1 MEDAY
6 ANSDHNFFDRYIG
19 SNCGQVLRNE
29 SEPVRTLGPNV
40 FFSLI
45 ILAVLGTTLLAQ
57 DSVGNESLLP
67 EQTDSKQVNSPE
79 EFSESRLGFS
89 LLKNIALDQKTIWTS
104 PFHLHSDDGT
114 WLFPLATVTALSI
127 ATDRS
132 FVHALSSDPQKLNR
146 YRGFSNDGVAAL
158 VGVGVGS
165 YIWSYI
171 SHDEHQRE
179 TGILTGEAAIDSLL
193 TTQALK
199 YSFGRERP
207 TADQGRLD
215 FFKGGNSF
223 PSDHAAAAWSAATV
237 IAHEYPGFLT
247 QTLAYGLATAVSASV
262 VLGKDHSPSDALI
275 GSAMGWLI
283 GRQIYRAHH
292 DPDLG
297 GGTVGDLP
305 GTENR
310 GGERDRQDM
319 GSPFVPLDSWAY
331 STFER
336 LAALGYVS
344 SAILGLKPWTR
355 MECARLTEEA
365 AESLQEAD
373 RPNREAAGLVTRLQQ
388 EFGYEGGLLSGG
400 HNLTANLDS
409 LYVRAVSISGPAL
422 TNSDH
427 FGQTIAYDFGR
438 PYERGTNGQAGGS
451 FDAALG
457 PLVIYVRAEYQH
469 APATPSYSDTV
480 RDAIAQADNVP
491 LAEVPSGASATINRP
506 ELLDAY
512 AAVNIH
518 NWELEVGNQSL
529 DWSPAV
535 DSMMWSNNSEPVT
548 MVRLVNPEPFSL
560 PGLLRHIGPVRID
573 QLFGR
578 LEGHPYVP
586 NPFVYGQKISVK
598 PFPFLELG
606 FGRRT
611 TIGGT
616 GSDSPV
622 TLRNLGLSLVG
633 IVRPSI
639 NHIPGGSDSEM
650 DWTFYVPK
658 VRHYVVLYGDAYA
671 EDDILPIEN
680 PPRNPWHPGIY
691 ITRIPGIPKLDFHME
706 GVSTESPCALI
717 GLGNHGCGGN
727 FGRYTYYKFDYPDL
741 DQSYG
746 YLMGN
751 TVGRDGRSIQSWLTY
766 WFSPRNT
773 LQLTYRHNSVAR
785 DFLPGGAAWQDYA
798 LENELYLRNGFYL
811 KSELQYE
818 NISRYP
824 ILFSGSQRNITAI
837 LEVGFYPERN
847 SGRQK
852 SNP

>member
-1 MEDAY
+1 
-6 ANSDHNFFDRYIG
+6 
-19 SNCGQVLRNE
+19 VRN
-29 SEPVRTLGPNV
+29 LGTKL
-40 FFSLI
+40 FLGLI
-45 ILAVLGTTLLAQ
+45 ILAMRGTTVRAQ
-57 DSVGNESLLP
+57 GSTETERQLLP
-67 EQTDSKQVNSPE
+67 DQTDTRQLNNGDN
-79 EFSESRLGFS
+79 FTESRIGLS

-104 PFHLHSDDGT
+104 PFHLRWADGT
-114 WLFPLATVTALSI
+114 WLFPFATVTALSV

-132 FVHALSSDPQKLNR
+132 FVHSLSSDPQRLSS
-146 YRGFSNDGVAAL
+146 YRSFSNYGLGAL
-158 VGVGVGS
+158 VGLGAGS
-165 YIWSYI
+165 YVWSYI

-179 TGILTGEAAIDSLL
+179 TGILTGEAVIDSLL
-193 TTQALK
+193 ATQPLK

-207 TADQGRLD
+207 TADQGQLD
-215 FFKGGNSF
+215 FFKGSDSF
-223 PSDHAAAAWSAATV
+223 PSDHAAMAWSAATV

-247 QTLAYGLATAVSASV
+247 KTLAYGLATAVSASV
-262 VLGKDHSPSDALI
+262 VLGKDHSPSDALV
-275 GSAMGWLI
+275 GSALGWLV
-283 GRQIYRAHH
+283 GREIYRLHH

-297 GGTVGDLP
+297 GNTVNALP
-305 GTENR
+305 GKEVFES
-310 GGERDRQDM
+310 ERDRHDM
-319 GSPFVPLDSWAY
+319 GSAFVPLDSWVYPA
-331 STFER
+331 FER
-336 LAALGYVS
+336 LAALGLVN
-344 SAILGLKPWTR
+344 SAIMGLKPWTR
-355 MECARLTEEA
+355 MECARLAEEA
-365 AESLQEAD
+365 TESLQTAD
-373 RPNREAAGLVTRLQQ
+373 AQNQEAAGLVTRLQQ
-388 EFGYEGGLLSGG
+388 EFAYETGLLSGG

-409 LYVRAVSISGPAL
+409 LYVRTVSISGPAL

-427 FGQTIAYDFGR
+427 FGQTVAYDFGR

-451 FDAALG
+451 FEAAAG

-469 APATPSYSDTV
+469 APATAGYSDTV
-480 RDAIAQADNVP
+480 RDVMAQADAVP
-491 LAEVPSGASATINRP
+491 VTEVPSGASATVNRP

-512 AAVNIH
+512 AAVDIH
-518 NWELEVGNQSL
+518 NWQLEVGSQSL
-529 DWSPAV
+529 DWSPAN
-535 DSMMWSNNSEPVT
+535 DSMMWSDNAEPVT

-560 PGLLRHIGPVRID
+560 PGFLRQIGPVRID

-616 GSDSPV
+616 GSDSPL
-622 TLRNLGLSLVG
+622 TSTNLGLSFLG

-658 VRHYVVLYGDAYA
+658 VRHYIVLYGDAYA

-691 ITRIPGIPKLDFHME
+691 ITHVPGIPKLDFHME

-717 GLGNHGCGGN
+717 GPADQGCGGN

-746 YLMGN
+746 YVMGN

-766 WFSPRNT
+766 WFSSRNT
-773 LQLTYRHNSVAR
+773 MQFIYRHNSVAS
-785 DFLPGGAAWQDYA
+785 DFIPGGGAWQDYA
-798 LENELYLRNGFYL
+798 LRNETYLRSGFYV
-811 KSELQYE
+811 KSEIQYE
-818 NISRYP
+818 DISRYP
-824 ILFSGSQRNITAI
+824 ILFNGPQRNIAAT
-837 LEVGFYPERN
+837 LEVGFYPH
-847 SGRQK
+847 SLRQK
-852 SNP
+852 GNP

>member
-1 MEDAY
+1 MRKLVT
-6 ANSDHNFFDRYIG
+6 NFF
-19 SNCGQVLRNE
+19 CGLFIFAMVATGL
-29 SEPVRTLGPNV
+29 P
-40 FFSLI
+40 
-45 ILAVLGTTLLAQ
+45 AQ
-57 DSVGNESLLP
+57 DSTTSEGKFVTDESTS
-67 EQTDSKQVNSPE
+67 QDNKSAD
-79 EFSESRLGFS
+79 FSESRVGFS

-104 PFHLHSDDGT
+104 PFHLRWDDGT
-114 WLFPLATVTALSI
+114 WLFPFATATAFSV

-132 FVHALSSDPQKLNR
+132 FVRALSSDPQKLNR
-146 YRGFSNDGVAAL
+146 YRSFSNDGVAAL
-158 VGVGVGS
+158 VGVGAGS
-165 YIWSYI
+165 YLWSYI
-171 SHDEHQRE
+171 SHSEHQRE
-179 TGILTGEAAIDSLL
+179 AGILTGEAVINSLL

-275 GSAMGWLI
+275 GSAMGWLV
-283 GRQIYRAHH
+283 GRYIYRVHH

-297 GGTVGDLP
+297 GATVGDLP
-305 GTENR
+305 GKEDR

-319 GSPFVPLDSWAY
+319 GSPFVPLDSWVY
-331 STFER
+331 STVER
-336 LAALGYVS
+336 LAALRYVS

-365 AESLQEAD
+365 AESLQSANA
-373 RPNREAAGLVTRLQQ
+373 PNSGAAGLVARLQQ
-388 EFGYEGGLLSGG
+388 EFGYETGLLSGG
-400 HNLTANLDS
+400 QNLTANIDS
-409 LYVRAVSISGPAL
+409 IYVRAVSISGPAL
-422 TNSDH
+422 TNGDH
-427 FGQTIAYDFGR
+427 FGQTIGYDFGR
-438 PYERGTNGQAGGS
+438 PFERGTNGQAGGS
-451 FDAALG
+451 FDAAAG

-480 RDAIAQADNVP
+480 RGVIAQTDNVP
-491 LAEVPSGASATINRP
+491 PAEVQSGASAAINRP
-506 ELLDAY
+506 QLLDAY

-518 NWELEVGNQSL
+518 NWELEVGNQSV
-529 DWSPAV
+529 DWSPTV
-535 DSMMWSNNSEPVT
+535 DSMMWSDNSEPVT
-548 MVRLVNPEPFSL
+548 MVRLVNPEPFLL
-560 PGLLRHIGPVRID
+560 PGFLRHLGPVRID
-573 QLFGR
+573 HLFGR

-586 NPFVYGQKISVK
+586 NPFVYGQKINLK

-622 TLRNLGLSLVG
+622 TLKNLGLSLFG
-633 IVRPSI
+633 IVSPRI

-658 VRHYVVLYGDAYA
+658 VRNYVVLYGDAYA

-717 GLGNHGCGGN
+717 GPGNQGCGGN

-741 DQSYG
+741 DQTYG

-751 TVGRDGRSIQSWLTY
+751 IVGRDGRSIQSWLTY
-766 WFSPRNT
+766 WLSPRNT
-773 LQLTYRHNSVAR
+773 LQFLYRHNTVAS
-785 DFLPGGAAWQDYA
+785 DFIPGGGAWQDYA
-798 LENELYLRNGFYL
+798 LRNEFYLRNGFYM
-811 KSELQYE
+811 KGELQYE

-824 ILFSGSQRNITAI
+824 VLFKGPQRNVTAI

-852 SNP
+852 